1 MHERIKGSFRYFVIT
16 AVCLFL
22 ILGCLVLYAGVQE
35 ANLKKAEAVRETKIY
50 AERIEA
56 LLNSL
61 FHKTDILESIIITSN
76 GEVPE
81 ETFHDR
87 QSRHK
92 GCPIPAGRGC
102 ALLLS
107 LGGQ

>member
-76 GEVPE
+76 EMCIRDRITGVLVVNRLAFVVQE
-81 ETFHDR
+81 EYIA
-87 QSRHK
+87 SRSQ
-92 GCPIPAGRGC
+92 IQA
-102 ALLLS
+102 A
-107 LGGQ
+107 